1 MNKKYAIQMAIA
13 IFSHWIFDIIVHRPD
28 MPLLPGDRS
37 VLLGF
42 GLWQVP
48 ILAWN
53 LEMALVIVCWFIYY
67 RAAKQ
72 SIMKHADKFS
82 LAENDL

>member
-1 MNKKYAIQMAIA
+1 MDEKYAIPMAIA

-42 GLWQVP
+42 GLWQVH
-48 ILAWN
+48 IAAWI
-53 LEMALVIVCWFIYY
+53 LEMVLVIVCWLIYY
-67 RAAKQ
+67 G
-72 SIMKHADKFS
+72 
-82 LAENDL
+82 AELSNRL